1 MKKSTRKPFPIQVGL
16 FARIN
21 LSIVIVV
28 ILVLIIVCVLLTY
41 SLVYPG
47 LQKDH
52 LLNQEAMEQLSK
64 LTMQKYSSVFNQSKL
79 LHSSQHVAER
89 IAELGYG
96 DDLYFSFEDTR
107 FISDYLIA
115 LRYAD
120 DQILDVILV
129 PFRSGN
135 QFSTSSDGGRR
146 IDISFDYLS
155 LTEVDQLL
163 SSENNISITYSDSQ
177 PYIPSSDRQLITF
190 AVKIFNP
197 MRIAQME
204 PIGVMLI
211 NYPLSVFA
219 DTYQE
224 LGALAGGSVYIIN
237 SQSEVVF
244 STDEDML
251 GQQYNSIVEEN
262 AEVTKTMIS
271 TSGMQAINI
280 MPNDYIQS
288 VTNDMIWS
296 LLWILVPAMMAI
308 TVLIYIFN
316 RRYQKRI
323 GHLAATMQ
331 NFQPGVTGIPITV
344 YHNDE
349 LGQLALQ
356 FNKMCDRLNTQIK
369 LHYEAEVAR
378 KTAELN
384 ALQAQINP
392 HFLFNTIEGIRMRA
406 AENSDYEVSEMLMQL
421 GRLFHWM
428 IQLDK
433 RIVYLEDEIEYNESY
448 LALQRLRYSDSF
460 EAQIEVEDEALY
472 LGIPKFTL
480 QPIIENALHHGL
492 QENGIAGLI
501 HVRIYVDSP
510 NLILTVSDNGRGIP
524 EQTLR
529 QLQQHITGKKNDPHF
544 GIGVKNVH
552 SRIQM
557 LFGAEYGVHIISQLN
572 AGTTIT
578 ITLPAMDKKE
588 MAALVEQDSRRQ

>member
-1 MKKSTRKPFPIQVGL
+1 MQCKKKPFSIHLGL

-21 LSIVIVV
+21 LSIVVVV
-28 ILVLIIVCVLLTY
+28 ILVLIVVCILLTY

-64 LTMQKYSSVFNQSKL
+64 LTTQKYSSVFNQSKL

-107 FISDYLIA
+107 FISDYLVA

-129 PFRSGN
+129 PFQGGN
-135 QFSTSSDGGRR
+135 RFSTSSDGGRR
-146 IDISFDYLS
+146 IDISYDYLS
-155 LTEVDQLL
+155 LPEVEQLL
-163 SSENNISITYSDSQ
+163 SSEKNISITYSASQ
-177 PYIPSSDRQLITF
+177 PYISSSDKQLITF
-190 AVKIFNP
+190 AVKIYNP
-197 MRIAQME
+197 IRIAQLE
-204 PIGVMLI
+204 PVGVMLI
-211 NYPLSVFA
+211 NYPLSVFSN
-219 DTYQE
+219 TYRE
-224 LGALAGGSVYIIN
+224 LGALTGSSVYIVN
-237 SQSEVVF
+237 SQMEVVF
-244 STDEDML
+244 STDEKML
-251 GQQYNSIVEEN
+251 GQPYSKSLEEN
-262 AEVTKTMIS
+262 AEVSKTLIS

-288 VTNDMIWS
+288 AANEMVWS
-296 LLWILVPAMMAI
+296 LLQILVPAMMAI
-308 TVLIYIFN
+308 TVLIFIFN

-323 GHLAATMQ
+323 DHLATTMQ
-331 NFQPGVTGIPITV
+331 DFEPGGPILPIAA

-349 LGQLALQ
+349 LGQLAMQ
-356 FNKMCDRLNTQIK
+356 FNEMCDRLNTQIK
-369 LHYEAEVAR
+369 LHYKAEVAR

-406 AENSDYEVSEMLMQL
+406 AENDDHEVSEMLIQL

-433 RIVYLEDEIEYNESY
+433 QIVYLEDEVEYNESY
-448 LALQRLRYSDSF
+448 LTLQRLRYGDSF
-460 EAQIEVEDEALY
+460 EAQLEIEDEALY

-492 QENGIAGLI
+492 QENGLTGLI
-501 HVRIYVDSP
+501 HVRIYVDGST
-510 NLILTVSDNGRGIP
+510 LILKVIDNGSGIP
-524 EQTLR
+524 AQTLLR
-529 QLQQHITGKKNDPHF
+529 LQQHITGQQNDPDF
-544 GIGVKNVH
+544 GIGMRNVH

-557 LFGAEYGVHIISQLN
+557 LFGVEYGVCISSELN
-572 AGTTIT
+572 IGTTIT
-578 ITLPAMDKKE
+578 ITLPAIDKKE